1 MSATLDGNF
10 PMRKDVL
17 PVIFPSIDW
26 QAVSRNLVL
35 LLFAAGTGVWGAL
48 LFAPKPAS
56 VPAALPQVSTQG
68 VDTAPVASWFGGGTT
83 RLRVA
88 VAGLMATS
96 KGGAALL
103 TINGGPAQ
111 AYRAGQELAP
121 GVTLTGVRPD
131 GVLVNQDGTIQHIPA
146 PARPATVDGFVRVA
160 RAR

>member
-1 MSATLDGNF
+1 MQKN
-10 PMRKDVL
+10 VL
-17 PVIFPSIDW
+17 PHIFPAIDW
-26 QAVSRNLVL
+26 QAASRTLIL
-35 LLFAAGTGVWGAL
+35 LLFAAGVGIWGVL
-48 LFAPKPAS
+48 LFAPKPA
-56 VPAALPQVSTQG
+56 PMPPALPQPSTQG

-121 GVTLTGVRPD
+121 GVMLMGVRSD
-131 GVLVNQDGTIQHIPA
+131 GVMINQDGAIERIPA
-146 PARPATVDGFVRVA
+146 PARPATVDGFVPVA
-160 RAR
+160 RTSGNG